1 MIHTTDAGAPWHETI
16 AAYRARG
23 GRPVDHPAAD
33 HLAEVVGRMRWIDGE
48 RELAQARRQLDE
60 LEPTTDRRVE
70 SITRWT
76 VELLSDSALADWFL
90 DGLPEEVQQREEAA
104 TLDAWDRLHRPWA
117 AEVVLVREPY
127 RCAISGR
134 TDGTVALRLTSRI
147 DDDGETLL
155 LHVAEVMGT
164 CQRGLARV
172 EEGLDLVERM
182 GPGET

>member
-1 MIHTTDAGAPWHETI
+1 M
-16 AAYRARG
+16 
-23 GRPVDHPAAD
+23 
-33 HLAEVVGRMRWIDGE
+33 
-48 RELAQARRQLDE
+48 
-60 LEPTTDRRVE
+60 E
-70 SITRWT
+70 SIARWT

-90 DGLPEEVQQREEAA
+90 DGLPEEAQQREEAV

-117 AEVVLVREPY
+117 AEVVVVREPY

-134 TDGTVALRLTSRI
+134 TDGTVALRLTSRV

-164 CQRGLARV
+164 CQRGLAGV

>member
-1 MIHTTDAGAPWHETI
+1 MTHTTDAGAPWHETI
-16 AAYRARG
+16 AGYRERG
-23 GRPVDHPAAD
+23 GQPAD
-33 HLAEVVGRMRWIDGE
+33 HTAVDLLAEVVGRMRWVDGE
-48 RELAQARRQLDE
+48 RELALARERLDD
-60 LEPTTDRRVE
+60 LEPATDRRVE
-70 SITRWT
+70 SISRWT

-90 DGLPEEVQQREEAA
+90 DGLPEEVQEREEAA
-104 TLDAWDRLHRPWA
+104 TLDGWDRLHRPWA
-117 AEVVLVREPY
+117 AAVVVTREPF

-182 GPGET
+182 GPDET